1 MPRPTPVH
9 PVQAACRGCRLPT
22 QGFRDAPARSLCCQT
37 RAPAQLGCAYARA
50 KKKAICR
57 ALARPETDSEL
68 SVAGVLDLFEE
79 HFYVGE
85 ITAEGRYVSLT
96 SSPTVARIFGGP
108 VPPGAE
114 PGALWESMVHTDDWP
129 GYLRFNRQ
137 LLEGVDGETSYRV
150 TGLDGVTR
158 LIRDRARAVRRTD
171 GRVLVQGLISDISGR
186 AEADARAA
194 EAADRF
200 TSLLDVVGEHVYLAI
215 VHADGSVEEMF
226 QGPGADRLLGGA
238 EPDPEMLNWDAAIH
252 PDDRAAYEAFNRELG
267 AGRESDVEY
276 RLIGAD
282 SVTRWVHDRAATRRR
297 HDGTIE
303 ISGIVSDVTEQR
315 RMRAELAAAHA
326 AVSRVVEAMDDH
338 LYTLRVLPDGGCTA
352 VYRGPHREALVG
364 GPLPGGADDDLL
376 WASLLH
382 PDDRA
387 RWEAALQQLPD
398 GDPIELEYRVIG
410 VDGVERTMFDRLR
423 PRREPDGTLYF
434 DGVTRDVTERRRLE
448 DDLRRS
454 MADMAQAHREL
465 DAAHR
470 AAELQ
475 ARTDDLTGTYNRRH
489 FSELVT
495 AAAAADD
502 ADCALLLRRRRP
514 LQADQRHS
522 RSRHRRRG
530 PRRARAT
537 AQRRARRRR
546 AARPLGRRGVCG
558 SSSAGWPPTTSSAR
572 RAERLREVVRSILML
587 ADRTTIHLT
596 VSIGCARRPAGPVAL
611 DAWIESADHAL
622 YAAKG
627 RGRDQVCLAGDV
639 RATAERPEDSEAVT
653 LARGIAFAAA
663 RRAGEGEAHA
673 EAVASLAATVAERL
687 GLPAGMVTRCRL
699 GGWLHDVGKVAIPD
713 TIVLKPG
720 PLERA
725 RVDGHAHPPGP
736 QRGDRATDREPS
748 RQRARRATPPRALRR
763 HRLPRPPGGARHPH
777 RSAHHRGRGRLLR
790 HDHRPHLLGCEDP
803 GRRGLRAPT
812 ERRHALRPAGRARA
826 AGSHRARRGPAVN
839 SGLTSFR
846 SCPGTSAATGSPAP
860 ARRARVSAPSRSPKS
875 RRAMSP

>member
-1 MPRPTPVH
+1 VTPPNPHSGARP
-9 PVQAACRGCRLPT
+9 AALRPGW
-22 QGFRDAPARSLCCQT
+22 AART
-37 RAPAQLGCAYARA
+37 RARIRAR
-50 KKKAICR
+50 IGR
-57 ALARPETDSEL
+57 ALARPEADAEL

-96 SSPTVARIFGGP
+96 ASPTVARIFGGP
-108 VPPGAE
+108 VPAGAK
-114 PGALWESMVHTDDWP
+114 PGALWESMVHADDWP
-129 GYLRFNRQ
+129 GYLRFNHQ
-137 LLEGVDGETSYRV
+137 LLEGLDGETSYRV

-200 TSLLDVVGEHVYLAI
+200 TSLLDVVGEHVYLAV
-215 VHADGSVEEMF
+215 VHADGRVEEMF

-238 EPDPEMLNWDAAIH
+238 EPDPEMVNWDAAIH
-252 PDDRAAYEAFNRELG
+252 PDDRAAYDAFNRELS
-267 AGRESDVEY
+267 AGRASDVEY

-282 SVTRWVHDRAATRRR
+282 GVTRWVHDRAATRCRR
-297 HDGTIE
+297 DATIE

-364 GPLPGGADDDLL
+364 GALPGGAADDLL

-387 RWEAALQQLPD
+387 GWETALHRLREGEPL
-398 GDPIELEYRVIG
+398 ELEYRVVG
-410 VDGVERTMFDRLR
+410 VDGVERIMFDRLR

-454 MADMAQAHREL
+454 VADMAQAHLEL

-470 AAELQ
+470 AAELR
-475 ARTDDLTGTYNRRH
+475 AWTDDLTGTYNRRH

-502 ADCALLLRRRRP
+502 ATDCALLL
-514 LQADQRHS
+514 LDADHFKQINDTHG
-522 RSRHRRRG
+522 HAIG
-530 PRRARAT
+530 DAT
-537 AQRRARRRR
+537 LVELARRLSAEL
-546 AARPLGRRGVCG
+546 AAGELLARWGGEEFAVLVRNV
-558 SSSAGWPPTTSSAR
+558 SSDAELR
-572 RAERLREVVRSILML
+572 MRAERLREIVRTIPML

-596 VSIGCARRPAGPVAL
+596 VSIGAAHRPAGPIAL

-627 RGRDQVCLAGDV
+627 RGRDQVCLAGGV
-639 RATAERPEDSEAVT
+639 RATADRPEHSEAVT

-673 EAVASLAATVAERL
+673 EAVASLAATVAERMD
-687 GLPAGMVTRCRL
+687 LPAGMVTRCRL

-713 TIVLKPG
+713 AILLKPG
-720 PLERA
+720 PLSEHEWTVMRTHPAHSEEIVQRIASLRDSAPGVRHHHERYDGTGYPDRLSADDIPIEA
-725 RVDGHAHPPGP
+725 RIIAAADAYC
-736 QRGDRATDREPS
+736 AMTTDRVYSAARTPEEAACEL
-748 RQRARRATPPRALRR
+748 QRSAGTHFDPQVVRAL
-763 HRLPRPPGGARHPH
+763 LEVTGYGQ
-777 RSAHHRGRGRLLR
+777 GRLSN
-790 HDHRPHLLGCEDP
+790 
-803 GRRGLRAPT
+803 
-812 ERRHALRPAGRARA
+812 A
-826 AGSHRARRGPAVN
+826 A
-839 SGLTSFR
+839 
-846 SCPGTSAATGSPAP
+846 
-860 ARRARVSAPSRSPKS
+860 
-875 RRAMSP
+875 

>member
-1 MPRPTPVH
+1 MTPPNPPSLARP
-9 PVQAACRGCRLPT
+9 AALRPSW
-22 QGFRDAPARSLCCQT
+22 AART
-37 RAPAQLGCAYARA
+37 RARIHAR
-50 KKKAICR
+50 IGR
-57 ALARPETDSEL
+57 ALARPEADAEL

-85 ITAEGRYVSLT
+85 ITAEGRYVALSA
-96 SSPTVARIFGGP
+96 SPTIARIFGGP

-114 PGALWESMVHTDDWP
+114 PGALWESMVHADDWP
-129 GYLRFNRQ
+129 GYLRFNHQ
-137 LLEGVDGETSYRV
+137 LLEGADGETSYRV

-200 TSLLDVVGEHVYLAI
+200 TSLLDVVGEHVYLAV
-215 VHADGSVEEMF
+215 VHADGRVEEMF

-238 EPDPEMLNWDAAIH
+238 EPDPEMVNWDAAIH
-252 PDDRAAYEAFNRELG
+252 PDDRAAYDAFNHELS
-267 AGRESDVEY
+267 AGRASDVEY

-282 SVTRWVHDRAATRRR
+282 GVTRWVHDRAATRRR
-297 HDGTIE
+297 RDGTIE
-303 ISGIVSDVTEQR
+303 ISGIVSDFTEQR

-338 LYTLRVLPDGGCTA
+338 LYTLRVLPDGGYTA
-352 VYRGPHREALVG
+352 VYRGPHRDALVG
-364 GPLPGGADDDLL
+364 GALPGGAADDLL

-387 RWEAALQQLPD
+387 RWETALQQLRE
-398 GDPIELEYRVIG
+398 GEPIELEYRVVG
-410 VDGVERTMFDRLR
+410 ADGVERIMFDRLR

-434 DGVTRDVTERRRLE
+434 DGVTRDITERRRLE

-454 MADMAQAHREL
+454 VADMAQAHLEL

-470 AAELQ
+470 AAELR
-475 ARTDDLTGTYNRRH
+475 AWTDDLTGTYNRRH

-502 ADCALLLRRRRP
+502 ATDCALLL
-514 LQADQRHS
+514 LDADHFK
-522 RSRHRRRG
+522 HINDTHG
-530 PRRARAT
+530 HAIGDA
-537 AQRRARRRR
+537 ALVELARRLS
-546 AARPLGRRGVCG
+546 AELATGELLARWGGEEFAVLVRNV
-558 SSSAGWPPTTSSAR
+558 SSEAELRT
-572 RAERLREVVRSILML
+572 RAERLREIVRTIPML

-596 VSIGCARRPAGPVAL
+596 VSIGAAHRPPGPIAL

-639 RATAERPEDSEAVT
+639 RATADRPEHSEAVT

-673 EAVASLAATVAERL
+673 EAVASLAATVAERMD
-687 GLPAGMVTRCRL
+687 LPAGMVTRCRL

-713 TIVLKPG
+713 AIVLKPG
-720 PLERA
+720 PLSEQEWTVMRTHPAHSEEIVQRIASLRDSAPGVRHHHERYDGTGYPDRLSADDIPIEA
-725 RVDGHAHPPGP
+725 RIIAAADAYC
-736 QRGDRATDREPS
+736 AMTTDRVYS
-748 RQRARRATPPRALRR
+748 AARTPEEAACELRRSAGTHLDPQVVRAL
-763 HRLPRPPGGARHPH
+763 LEVTGYAQ
-777 RSAHHRGRGRLLR
+777 GRLSK
-790 HDHRPHLLGCEDP
+790 
-803 GRRGLRAPT
+803 
-812 ERRHALRPAGRARA
+812 A
-826 AGSHRARRGPAVN
+826 A
-839 SGLTSFR
+839 
-846 SCPGTSAATGSPAP
+846 
-860 ARRARVSAPSRSPKS
+860 
-875 RRAMSP
+875 

>member
-1 MPRPTPVH
+1 MTPPTPHSVAR
-9 PVQAACRGCRLPT
+9 PAALRPRW
-22 QGFRDAPARSLCCQT
+22 APRT
-37 RAPAQLGCAYARA
+37 RARMRA
-50 KKKAICR
+50 WIGR
-57 ALARPETDSEL
+57 ALARPKADSDL

-96 SSPTVARIFGGP
+96 ASPTVARIFGGP
-108 VPPGAE
+108 VPPGAK
-114 PGALWESMVHTDDWP
+114 PGALWESMVHADDWP
-129 GYLRFNRQ
+129 GYLRFNHR
-137 LLEGVDGETSYRV
+137 LLEGADGETSYRV

-200 TSLLDVVGEHVYLAI
+200 TSLLDVVGEHVYLAV
-215 VHADGSVEEMF
+215 VHPDGRVEEMF

-238 EPDPEMLNWDAAIH
+238 EPDPEMVNWDAAIH
-252 PDDRAAYEAFNRELG
+252 PDDRAAYDAFNRDLSG
-267 AGRESDVEY
+267 GRESNVEY

-282 SVTRWVHDRAATRRR
+282 GVTRWVHDRAATRRR
-297 HDGTIE
+297 RDGTVE

-315 RMRAELAAAHA
+315 RMRAELTAAHA
-326 AVSRVVEAMDDH
+326 AVSRVVDAMDDH
-338 LYTLRVLPDGGCTA
+338 LYTLLVRPDGRCTA
-352 VYRGPHREALVG
+352 VYRGPHREALIG
-364 GPLPGGADDDLL
+364 GPLPGGADDDLT
-376 WASLLH
+376 WAALLH

-387 RWEAALQQLPD
+387 RWETALRRLPD
-398 GDPIELEYRVIG
+398 GEPIELEYRVLG
-410 VDGVERTMFDRLR
+410 LDGVERIMFDRLR
-423 PRREPDGTLYF
+423 PRRDPDGTLYF

-448 DDLRRS
+448 DELRRS

-502 ADCALLLRRRRP
+502 AADCALLL
-514 LQADQRHS
+514 LDADHFK
-522 RSRHRRRG
+522 HINDTHG
-530 PRRARAT
+530 HAIGDA
-537 AQRRARRRR
+537 ALVELARRLSAELAAGELLARWGGEEFAVLLRNVSSEAELR
-546 AARPLGRRGVCG
+546 A
-558 SSSAGWPPTTSSAR
+558 
-572 RAERLREVVRSILML
+572 RAERLREIVRTIPIL

-596 VSIGCARRPAGPVAL
+596 VSIGAAHRPAGPIAL

-639 RATAERPEDSEAVT
+639 RASADRPEHSEAVT

-673 EAVASLAATVAERL
+673 EAVASLAATVAERMD
-687 GLPAGMVTRCRL
+687 LPAGMVTRCRL

-713 TIVLKPG
+713 AIVLKPG
-720 PLERA
+720 PLSEHEWTVMRTHPAHSEAIVQRIASLRDSAPGVRHHHERYDGTGYPDRLSADDIPIEA
-725 RVDGHAHPPGP
+725 RIIAAADAYCAMITERVYSAARTPEEAACEL
-736 QRGDRATDREPS
+736 QRSAGTHFDPRVV
-748 RQRARRATPPRALRR
+748 RAL
-763 HRLPRPPGGARHPH
+763 LEVTGYAQ
-777 RSAHHRGRGRLLR
+777 GRLSK
-790 HDHRPHLLGCEDP
+790 
-803 GRRGLRAPT
+803 
-812 ERRHALRPAGRARA
+812 A
-826 AGSHRARRGPAVN
+826 A
-839 SGLTSFR
+839 
-846 SCPGTSAATGSPAP
+846 
-860 ARRARVSAPSRSPKS
+860 
-875 RRAMSP
+875 